1 MLRKIKEYNNEQR
14 NIPYSQIRMVN
25 IVEVSICLQVI
36 YMLGF
41 SGGSVD
47 KESAKASAKQY
58 ILKTLKE
65 RTFGELPVFCFQ
77 SPAIKR

>member
-1 MLRKIKEYNNEQR
+1 
-14 NIPYSQIRMVN
+14 MVN

-36 YMLGF
+36 YVLGF

-47 KESAKASAKQY
+47 KESAKACAKQY

-65 RTFGELPVFCFQ
+65 RTF
-77 SPAIKR
+77 

>member
-1 MLRKIKEYNNEQR
+1 MLRKIKEYINKQR

-36 YMLGF
+36 YVLGF

-47 KESAKASAKQY
+47 KESAKARAKQY

-65 RTFGELPVFCFQ
+65 RTF
-77 SPAIKR
+77 